1 MQRQGNKKDP
11 AQLATSGL
19 RKVNLGRHL
28 LSTYNK
34 QGKENVE
41 ETEDSK
47 PAEPEATIKQLPV
60 SSDDEGE
67 LSELNSVDFRSEPE
81 FASLDQEDQESEP
94 QRKDNNGPATDDDPV
109 SYDEDEDTAEDEDSQ
124 RPKKRVL
131 ETYDQKPKGRD
142 RDDKNDAFDM
152 WNSQSFKRAK
162 TRTFS
167 RTPSHVRTQATPEK
181 SSPQT
186 KSQTVKARG
195 KKKVDKKSSPDPE
208 SDNGYV
214 ISQEI
219 HSSCPKI
226 SKSSPEFKV
235 PGIPISSNTNSILAA
250 SSFTEELSLDLD
262 GDESTLTPLS
272 SVPSSP
278 SSQAEEPGP
287 ALCPMCKKEV
297 DRDLLEIFLAQPKQ
311 RVREQQQFCA
321 SHQQNT
327 AEKEWE
333 SQGYPIIDWET
344 FDKRVQK
351 HFSALEKLL
360 IPDCASYY
368 RNILDESLK
377 SGKSRNFRLSLSGDG
392 LETISCGYYGT
403 KGSGKM

>member
-1 MQRQGNKKDP
+1 M
-11 AQLATSGL
+11 
-19 RKVNLGRHL
+19 
-28 LSTYNK
+28 
-34 QGKENVE
+34 
-41 ETEDSK
+41 
-47 PAEPEATIKQLPV
+47 
-60 SSDDEGE
+60 
-67 LSELNSVDFRSEPE
+67 SELNSADFGSELEFASPDQEEQESEPE
-81 FASLDQEDQESEP
+81 DTKSLKSSSQESEP
-94 QRKDNNGPATDDDPV
+94 QRKDNGPATDDEPV
-109 SYDEDEDTAEDEDSQ
+109 SYDEDEDSAEDSDSQ

-131 ETYDQKPKGRD
+131 ETYDQKRKGRD

-167 RTPSHVRTQATPEK
+167 RTPRYVRTQAAPEE

-186 KSQTVKARG
+186 KSQTFKAQGR
-195 KKKVDKKSSPDPE
+195 KKVDEKSSPDPE

-226 SKSSPEFKV
+226 SKSSLEFKV
-235 PGIPISSNTNSILAA
+235 PDIPISSNTNSILAA
-250 SSFTEELSLDLD
+250 SSFTVPLSLDLD

-278 SSQAEEPGP
+278 SSEAEGLGP

-321 SHQQNT
+321 SHQQDT

-333 SQGYPIIDWET
+333 SQGYPVIDWET

-351 HFSALEKLL
+351 HFPALEKLL

-368 RNILDESLK
+368 RNILDEALK